1 MIKEGQIY
9 QRPNGVKILI
19 TNSIPVSEKILDTK
33 VEGMYCY
40 ITQFGY
46 TSRIADCVVVG
57 LKKVAEYKTWREAA
71 NSKEFTI

>member
-9 QRPNGVKILI
+9 QRPNGIKILI
-19 TNSIPVSEKILDTK
+19 TNSIPVSEEILDTK

-46 TSRIADCVVVG
+46 TSRIADCVLVG
-57 LKKVAEYKTWREAA
+57 LKLIAKYPTWREAV
-71 NSKEFTI
+71 NSKEFY